1 MIDDRFSL
9 MFFFMYKYVLMMGQI
24 LLSPPSLLLQHN
36 QVTVSSQDTSE
47 SKEKG
52 TMKTIG

>member
-1 MIDDRFSL
+1 MIDDRYSL